1 LQWGYYFYSMAF
13 KDELLNHFK
22 TGHQLFLRNVSV
34 DCIIFG
40 FHGNELKVLLL
51 QTKYSGNWALPGG
64 FIFKEEHL
72 DDAAKRI
79 LQHRTGL
86 DDIFLQQFQVFSEP
100 GRSTKKINK
109 QFLKNSGVELE
120 DSWMFDRFITVAYTA
135 LVDFSKASPVPDSFS
150 SDCKWFNIHEIPAL
164 ILDHRNILD
173 KALENLRMQLNYHP
187 VGYNL
192 LPVKFTMP
200 ELQKLYETILDRKL
214 DRRNFQRKITGTG
227 ILKRLNEI
235 KKGVAHKAPYLYKFD
250 LRKYQKAL
258 KGGMGFDL

>member
-1 LQWGYYFYSMAF
+1 MTF

-22 TGHQLFLRNVSV
+22 TGHEHFLRNVSV

-51 QTKYSGNWALPGG
+51 QTKYSGDWALPGG

-79 LQHRTGL
+79 LLHRTGL

-109 QFLKNSGVELE
+109 QFLKNSGIKLE

-135 LVDFSKASPVPDSFS
+135 LVDFSMATPVPDSFS
-150 SDCKWFNIHEIPAL
+150 SDCKWFNIHDIPEL

-173 KALENLRMQLNYHP
+173 KALENLRLQLNYHP

-227 ILKRLNEI
+227 ILKKLNET
-235 KKGVAHKAPYLYKFD
+235 KKGVAHKAPFYYKFD

-258 KGGMGFDL
+258 KGGMGFEL